1 MLEQLNNEELCS
13 ILADQESDTEAK
25 LTAIENVCKR
35 GTKDNH
41 TCILI
46 EIGTANEARPQEPA
60 KQQTTHSEEQIQAEE
75 AETKKEEKKK
85 KTVIKIFRKVHI
97 FKKGKPQT
105 NSHITICLIAIVIIL
120 VALLLVAIKYMN
132 K

>member
-1 MLEQLNNEELCS
+1 MRNLLYTENLKMKRTMGKRLVAIAPLVNMVLSVFAGVLFYSVAMNWWYVFIFSVVIAIICS
-13 ILADQESDTEAK
+13 
-25 LTAIENVCKR
+25 
-35 GTKDNH
+35 
-41 TCILI
+41 
-46 EIGTANEARPQEPA
+46 
-60 KQQTTHSEEQIQAEE
+60 QIQE
-75 AETKKEEKKK
+75 KEKKK